1 MKKYLFALLFAISL
15 TACGGGGGG
24 GGGGNSAATGIKP
37 PTAVS
42 TVSAN

>member
-15 TACGGGGGG
+15 TACGGGGG

>member
-15 TACGGGGGG
+15 IACGGGGSS
-24 GGGGNSAATGIKP
+24 GGGNSAATGIKP